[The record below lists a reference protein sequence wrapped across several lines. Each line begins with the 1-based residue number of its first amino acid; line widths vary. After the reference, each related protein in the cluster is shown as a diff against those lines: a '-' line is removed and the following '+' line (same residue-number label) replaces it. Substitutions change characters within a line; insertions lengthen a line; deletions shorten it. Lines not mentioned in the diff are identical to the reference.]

1 MKDWQTI
8 SLDFLKEII
17 LEYYSDSE
25 NYKNKVIEI
34 KTSDS
39 NPDRMFLDRVT
50 PEKQGKSDFIKN
62 CVNIIEKQELVDP
75 MESSVLSM
83 LFEKNF
89 LGAMVLLR
97 KEDDCGF
104 ITFGRRLLKDMMEEL
119 TEGEKE
125 SLKNEISELKGFLD
139 TYTPD
144 RYFPIDK
151 LNLENFLWEGLIVS
165 TPPSKKDDANDKLK
179 FVFSPVWFK
188 KNTDTMQ
195 EQDWDLSLSERF
207 AKIRSYE
214 YEEFKEIIDKQR
226 GMF

>member
-39 NPDRMFLDRVT
+39 SPDRMFLDRVT
-50 PEKQGKSDFIKN
+50 PEKQGRSNFIKN
-62 CVNIIEKQELVDP
+62 CVNIIEKQELIDST
-75 MESSVLSM
+75 ESPILSM

-89 LGAMVLLR
+89 LGALVLLK
-97 KEDDCGF
+97 KEDACGF
-104 ITFGRRLLKDMMEEL
+104 IMFGKRLLKDMTEEL
-119 TEGEKE
+119 TEEEKE
-125 SLKNEISELKGFLD
+125 SLKDEISELKGFLD

-151 LNLENFLWEGLIVS
+151 LNLENFLWDGLIVS
-165 TPPSKKDDANDKLK
+165 TPPSKKDDKLK
-179 FVFSPVWFK
+179 PMFDPVWFK
-188 KNTDTMQ
+188 KDTDTMQ